1 MTIKIKLD
9 GLDAKLPTRAH
20 EQDAGADLYSPVSIT
35 VDPHSSAVI
44 DTGVH
49 MAIPDGFCGL
59 LVSKSGLNVNHDITN
74 TGLIDAGYTGSIRVK
89 LYNHGNTPYLL
100 SKGDKISQI
109 VIIPVALC
117 DFIQVDTLDDTER
130 GCGGFGST
138 GR

>member
-1 MTIKIKLD
+1 MKVKVMIED
-9 GLDAKLPTRAH
+9 GVKLPTRAH
-20 EQDAGADLYSPVSIT
+20 KQDAGADLYSPVSIT
-35 VDPHSSAVI
+35 VEPHSSAVI

-49 MAIPDGFCGL
+49 IAIPDGFCGL
-59 LVSKSGLNVNHDITN
+59 LVSKSGLNVNHDITS
-74 TGLIDAGYTGSIRVK
+74 TGLIDAGYTGSVRVK
-89 LYNHGNTPYLL
+89 LYNQGNTPYHINT
-100 SKGDKISQI
+100 GDKISQI

>member
-1 MTIKIKLD
+1 MKVKAMIED
-9 GLDAKLPTRAH
+9 GVKLPTRAH
-20 EQDAGADLYSPVSIT
+20 KQDAGADLYSPVSIT
-35 VDPHSSAVI
+35 VEPHSSAVI

-49 MAIPDGFCGL
+49 IAIPDGFCGL

-89 LYNHGNTPYLL
+89 LYNHGNTPYLVN
-100 SKGDKISQI
+100 KRDKISQI

>member
-1 MTIKIKLD
+1 MKVKVMIED
-9 GLDAKLPTRAH
+9 GGKLPTRAH
-20 EQDAGADLYSPVSIT
+20 KQDAGADLYSPRSIT
-35 VDPHSSAVI
+35 IDPHSSAVI

-49 MAIPDGFCGL
+49 IAIPDGFCGL

-89 LYNHGNTPYLL
+89 VYNHGNTPYLL
-100 SKGDKISQI
+100 NKGDKISQI

>member
-35 VDPHSSAVI
+35 VDPHSCAVI

-49 MAIPDGFCGL
+49 IAIPDGFCGL
-59 LVSKSGLNVNHDITN
+59 LVSKSGLNVNHDITS
-74 TGLIDAGYTGSIRVK
+74 TGLIDAGYTGSVRVK
-89 LYNHGNTPYLL
+89 LYNQGNTPYHINT
-100 SKGDKISQI
+100 GDKISQI

-130 GCGGFGST
+130 GCGGFGSS